1 MRINTN
7 IGESLK
13 NIRNYFGY
21 TQQEIADQINIKRS
35 LYSNYETNDCLIP
48 LKNLIKLANFYKIT
62 VDSLLAFTDLEKSNK
77 DIELNSEIISRN
89 IKAIRQELNLSQKK
103 LADLLNIGK
112 STIVDYE
119 KQKYQISTAYIY
131 DLSRLSGISVDWIL
145 GIQKNKYK
153 KKKNK

>member
-77 DIELNSEIISRN
+77 DIEFASIH
-89 IKAIRQELNLSQKK
+89 
-103 LADLLNIGK
+103 
-112 STIVDYE
+112 
-119 KQKYQISTAYIY
+119 
-131 DLSRLSGISVDWIL
+131 SG
-145 GIQKNKYK
+145 
-153 KKKNK
+153 

>member
-77 DIELNSEIISRN
+77 DS
-89 IKAIRQELNLSQKK
+89 IKAVQIKLHCLCHERRQ
-103 LADLLNIGK
+103 
-112 STIVDYE
+112 T
-119 KQKYQISTAYIY
+119 T
-131 DLSRLSGISVDWIL
+131 
-145 GIQKNKYK
+145 
-153 KKKNK
+153 